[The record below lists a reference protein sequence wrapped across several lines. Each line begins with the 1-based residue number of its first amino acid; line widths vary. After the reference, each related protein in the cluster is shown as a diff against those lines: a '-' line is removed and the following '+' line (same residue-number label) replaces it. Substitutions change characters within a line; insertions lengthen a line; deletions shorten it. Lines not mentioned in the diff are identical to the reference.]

1 MRKGLKPDLFVRR
14 ISDIP
19 PDYLDR
25 HGIRGVIIDLDNTIA
40 PWDSEHLTD
49 PYDAWLR
56 EKIQQKIPLILVS
69 NSGEPRVRGFAEKLG
84 VPYIHSASKPFRR
97 AFLKAMEQLGTARE
111 ETVVIGDQIFTDV
124 LGGNRLGLRT
134 ILVEPMAP
142 KEYAGTKVLRA
153 LERLIVGRKV
163 TREGFDRK

>member
-14 ISDIP
+14 ISNIP
-19 PDYLDR
+19 PEYLKKN
-25 HGIRGVIIDLDNTIA
+25 GIRGVIIDLDNTIA
-40 PWDSEHLTD
+40 PRDSDDLPE
-49 PYDAWLR
+49 PYDTWLR
-56 EKIQQKIPLILVS
+56 ERLAEGMPLILVS
-69 NSGEPRVRGFAEKLG
+69 NSGKPRVRGFAEKIG

-97 AFLKAMEQLGTARE
+97 AFLQALEQLGTDRK
-111 ETVVIGDQIFTDV
+111 ETVVVGDQIFTDV

-163 TREGFDRK
+163 TREGFDKK